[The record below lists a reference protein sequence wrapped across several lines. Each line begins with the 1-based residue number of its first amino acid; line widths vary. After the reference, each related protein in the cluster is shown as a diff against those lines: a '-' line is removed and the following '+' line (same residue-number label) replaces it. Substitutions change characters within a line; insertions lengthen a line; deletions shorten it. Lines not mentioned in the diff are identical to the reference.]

1 VPATIAGQ
9 FLALLSRNSCNKRAG
24 RRLPEKEK
32 ATKPKK
38 PAKEPITHK
47 DYSLVRFLALY
58 LINFRAPLLVS
69 TLVNLFKFQ

>member
-1 VPATIAGQ
+1 LPFYDVSVKRLAT
-9 FLALLSRNSCNKRAG
+9 LSRRKAKK
-24 RRLPEKEK
+24 PEK
-32 ATKPKK
+32 A
-38 PAKEPITHK
+38 AKEPITHK